1 MKRTGGIRNKTIKKS
16 RSVYV
21 AMYVQANKN
30 REKVKEEKRK
40 HKNEKRREKEK
51 KTRNQKL
58 AVKR

>member
-1 MKRTGGIRNKTIKKS
+1 M
-16 RSVYV
+16 YV
-21 AMYVQANKN
+21 AMYKN
-30 REKVKEEKRK
+30 RENVKEEKRK

>member
-21 AMYVQANKN
+21 AMYKN